1 MPVRFFLGGYTADMD
16 GRADGVGVVHAG
28 APDDVLAGGALR
40 WAGTATAAAS
50 PSWIAWHPTLDVV
63 YAALEAAG
71 TVQAYRRIG
80 EEAFAPLGAPVPAG
94 ELVCHL
100 AVAPDGGSLIASC
113 YGDGRV
119 VRMTLDA
126 AGLPSAPVAAPAAD
140 QPAPGLPGMSALP
153 GLPDMPGLSGAP
165 GHAGEPPTPHAHQAR
180 FTPAGLVTIHLG
192 LDLVRAWEMRGD
204 ALAERHRVALPVGTG
219 PRHSVWHPSGHLYVV
234 TEHSNEVFVL
244 RPAPGRGLVLVGGTQ
259 LPGTRVGADF
269 AAEIALTRDAQY
281 AVVGI
286 RGSNTLATVRVG
298 GDGDA
303 LSPVA
308 LVESGVDWPRHH
320 VIARDTVLV
329 AGQRS
334 DEVVSLTIDERTGVP
349 GRVRHRLEAPT
360 PTCLLPDR

>member
-28 APDDVLAGGALR
+28 APDEVLAGGMLR
-40 WAGTATAAAS
+40 WAGTAAASAS
-50 PSWIAWHPTLDVV
+50 PSWLAWHPTLDVV
-63 YAALEAAG
+63 YAAQEHAG
-71 TVQAYRRIG
+71 SVQAFRRTG
-80 EEAFAPLGAPVPAG
+80 EEAFAPLGDPVPVG

-100 AVAPDGGSLIASC
+100 AVAPDGRSLIASC

-119 VRMTLDA
+119 VRVAVDA
-126 AGLPSAPVAAPAAD
+126 AGRPSAPVAAPAAAA
-140 QPAPGLPGMSALP
+140 APVPVADLPNLTDVLGTGS
-153 GLPDMPGLSGAP
+153 
-165 GHAGEPPTPHAHQAR
+165 TPHAHQAR

-349 GRVRHRLEAPT
+349 GRVRHRVDAPT
-360 PTCLLPDR
+360 PTCLLPDRA